1 IYHLLDESITRK
13 IEKIEYIYEKQFAM
27 EEAEEGDIETLTE
40 NYQRIIEIIKKDFDN
55 LRKSTNNSVH

>member
-1 IYHLLDESITRK
+1 HLLDESITRK

>member
-1 IYHLLDESITRK
+1 MDESIARK
-13 IEKIEYIYEKQFAM
+13 IEKIEYIHEKQFAM